1 MDSANPWDNAFN
13 LTSGTARLNTDE
25 YFNELLKEEHPEKKD
40 KPETFNQ
47 FDATAYAYTVNTV
60 MKTIECK
67 NMNIACNPPFKR
79 RYVGNGVEI
88 NCKHFF
94 DSWLQNAPL
103 LKVYITNND
112 NSYHITPTEKKN
124 ETNFL

>member
-13 LTSGTARLNTDE
+13 HTSGTARLNTDE

-67 NMNIACNPPFKR
+67 NMNIAC
-79 RYVGNGVEI
+79 
-88 NCKHFF
+88 
-94 DSWLQNAPL
+94 
-103 LKVYITNND
+103 
-112 NSYHITPTEKKN
+112 
-124 ETNFL
+124 